1 MGYAQVRVH
10 IWCHVAASQAPTHS
24 RGMRPPP
31 PQARPLLQQTAT
43 RHPRNS
49 PPSQAFRLS
58 KGGGG
63 ATGLPTTHGT
73 TRQGT
78 TGGVGKGNP
87 QHREPHG
94 PFPFPFPSQMRRMA
108 MMLCTMTSMC
118 YSQCG
123 CWWYLCSYVTLSF
136 GTACSLLYLFENRA
150 WLVMFLRKLY

>member
-63 ATGLPTTHGT
+63 ATGLPTTQGT
-73 TRQGT
+73 TRPLPLSLPLPDEKDGDD
-78 TGGVGKGNP
+78 VVHNDVDVL
-87 QHREPHG
+87 
-94 PFPFPFPSQMRRMA
+94 FPVWLLVVP
-108 MMLCTMTSMC
+108 LLLC
-118 YSQCG
+118 YSELRHCM
-123 CWWYLCSYVTLSF
+123 F
-136 GTACSLLYLFENRA
+136 IALFI
-150 WLVMFLRKLY
+150 